1 MLQVNTCMFNQ
12 GSLNFSHFFEQW
24 WWTTFF
30 HVDRPARLGLTLAMA
45 AQSVPVLRGHTATP
59 VNPLM
64 VNVSV
69 NLAWLDG
76 PAMNVNRDTGTTVQQ
91 DAPVST
97 MMQNVMNSLSPNVE
111 KKYVTVLVVNYGISN
126 TVVLEIP

>member
-1 MLQVNTCMFNQ
+1 
-12 GSLNFSHFFEQW
+12 
-24 WWTTFF
+24 
-30 HVDRPARLGLTLAMA
+30 MA
-45 AQSVPVLRGHTATP
+45 AQSVPVLRGRTATP
-59 VNPLM
+59 VIPLM

-97 MMQNVMNSLSPNVE
+97 IMQNAYGLVISKCW
-111 KKYVTVLVVNYGISN
+111 KKVYITVLVVNYGISN